1 MTESA
6 DGMSAGQARRLQR
19 GLILVGILAAVIVAG
34 VAVGLYFLAQNE
46 AATRTVRDIFIIVL
60 ALEFMVLG
68 IALVVLLVQLS
79 RLILLLQM
87 EIRPMLE
94 SASEAINTVR
104 GTTDFLSENLIQ
116 PVIQLNSSLAG
127 LRKLLELFK
136 LFRR

>member
-6 DGMSAGQARRLQR
+6 DRMSESQAKRVQR
-19 GLILVGILAAVIVAG
+19 VLILVGILAVVIVAG
-34 VAVGLYFLAQNE
+34 LAVGLYFLSQNE

-79 RLILLLQM
+79 RLILLLQL

-127 LRKLLELFK
+127 LRRLLQLFNV
-136 LFRR
+136 FRR